1 MSSMVLDLQNEVTK
15 QDCDI
20 VNVLRKAH
28 LISAKL
34 GLTDFEK
41 WITCELNGYKKGDV
55 LPDYRTIK
63 GTLKAYTP
71 FNGWIPAVITDQ
83 KTEDALCI
91 ADVANSISEIIE
103 LCSNSKNK
111 IFTEYTGKQLEL
123 INNLFD
129 EPFTRFALYLSPSAI
144 KDIVEKVKTTVL
156 EWTIKLEENGIM
168 GEGMQFNSDEK
179 ETAKTISQPINNYYG
194 STNIINAPIESS
206 AIIAGNNNSIMFTY
220 DKIMFTYDKANNA
233 ISQIESSLNNEPIS
247 DEDKESAIEL
257 LTEIREKISVQKR
270 PTIIKSALIGLK
282 DFLVSAGASATVA
295 IIQAKMQG
303 LF

>member
-1 MSSMVLDLQNEVTK
+1 MSSIVLDLQNEVTK

-28 LISAKL
+28 LIATKL
-34 GLTDFEK
+34 GLTDFDK

-71 FNGWIPAVITDQ
+71 FNGWVPAVITDQ

-103 LCSNSKNK
+103 LSSNSKNK
-111 IFTEYTGKQLEL
+111 ILTEYTGKQLEL

-194 STNIINAPIESS
+194 NTNIINAPIENS
-206 AIIAGNNNSIMFTY
+206 AIMAGNNSI
-220 DKIMFTYDKANNA
+220 KFTYDKANNA

-247 DEDKESAIEL
+247 DEDKESAMEL
-257 LTEIREKISVQKR
+257 LSEIKEKVSAKKK
-270 PTIIKSALIGLK
+270 PSIIKSGLIGLRE
-282 DFLVSAGASATVA
+282 FLIGVGASATVA
-295 IIQAKMQG
+295 IIQAKLQG

>member
-1 MSSMVLDLQNEVTK
+1 MSSIVLDLQNEVTK

-34 GLTDFEK
+34 GLTDFDK

-63 GTLKAYTP
+63 GKLKVYTP

-111 IFTEYTGKQLEL
+111 IFTEYTGKQFEL

-206 AIIAGNNNSIMFTY
+206 AIIAGNNNSLMFS
-220 DKIMFTYDKANNA
+220 YDKANNA
-233 ISQIESSLNNEPIS
+233 ISQIESSLNNEAIS
-247 DEDKESAIEL
+247 DEDKESAMEL
-257 LTEIREKISVQKR
+257 LSEIKEKVSNQKK
-270 PTIIKSALIGLK
+270 PTIIKSTFTGLK
-282 DFLVSAGASATVA
+282 DFLIGVGASATVA

>member
-1 MSSMVLDLQNEVTK
+1 MSSIVLDLQNEVTK

-34 GLTDFEK
+34 GLTDFDK

-63 GTLKAYTP
+63 GKLKVYTP

-179 ETAKTISQPINNYYG
+179 EIAKTISQPINNYYG

-206 AIIAGNNNSIMFTY
+206 AIIAGNNNSL
-220 DKIMFTYDKANNA
+220 MFTYDKANNA
-233 ISQIESSLNNEPIS
+233 ISQIESSLNNEAIS
-247 DEDKESAIEL
+247 DEDKESAMEL
-257 LTEIREKISVQKR
+257 LSEIKEKVSNQKK
-270 PTIIKSALIGLK
+270 PTIIKSAFTGLK
-282 DFLVSAGASATVA
+282 DFLIGVGASATVA

>member
-1 MSSMVLDLQNEVTK
+1 MSSIVLDLQNEVTK

-34 GLTDFEK
+34 GLTDFDK

-63 GTLKAYTP
+63 GKLKAYTP

-123 INNLFD
+123 INNMFD

-168 GEGMQFNSDEK
+168 GEGMQFNYDEK
-179 ETAKTISQPINNYYG
+179 QTAKNIPQPINNYYG

-206 AIIAGNNNSIMFTY
+206 AIIAGNNNSL
-220 DKIMFTYDKANNA
+220 MFTYDKANNA
-233 ISQIESSLNNEPIS
+233 ISQIESSLNNEAIS
-247 DEDKESAIEL
+247 DEDKESAMEL
-257 LTEIREKISVQKR
+257 LSEIKEKVSNQKK
-270 PTIIKSALIGLK
+270 PTIIKSAFTGLK
-282 DFLVSAGASATVA
+282 DFLIGVGASATVA

>member
-1 MSSMVLDLQNEVTK
+1 MSSIVLDLQNEVTK

-34 GLTDFEK
+34 GLTDFDK

-63 GTLKAYTP
+63 GELKAYTP

-123 INNLFD
+123 INNMFD

-168 GEGMQFNSDEK
+168 GEGMQFNYDEK
-179 ETAKTISQPINNYYG
+179 QTAKKIPQPINNYYG

-206 AIIAGNNNSIMFTY
+206 AIIAGNNNSL
-220 DKIMFTYDKANNA
+220 MFTYDKANNA
-233 ISQIESSLNNEPIS
+233 ISQIESSLNNEAIS
-247 DEDKESAIEL
+247 DEDKESAMEL
-257 LTEIREKISVQKR
+257 LSEIKEKVSNQKK
-270 PTIIKSALIGLK
+270 PTIIKSAFTGLK
-282 DFLVSAGASATVA
+282 DFLIGVGASATVA

>member
-1 MSSMVLDLQNEVTK
+1 MSSIVLDLQNEVTK

-34 GLTDFEK
+34 GLTDFDK

-63 GTLKAYTP
+63 GKLKAYTP

-123 INNLFD
+123 INNMFD

-168 GEGMQFNSDEK
+168 GKGMQFNYDEK
-179 ETAKTISQPINNYYG
+179 QTAKNIPQPINNYYG

-206 AIIAGNNNSIMFTY
+206 AIIAGNNNSL
-220 DKIMFTYDKANNA
+220 MFTYDKANNA
-233 ISQIESSLNNEPIS
+233 ISQIESSLNNEAIS
-247 DEDKESAIEL
+247 DEDKESAMEL
-257 LTEIREKISVQKR
+257 LSEIKEKVSNQKK
-270 PTIIKSALIGLK
+270 PTIIKSAFTGLK
-282 DFLVSAGASATVA
+282 DFLIGVGASATVA